1 LRKNRH
7 EIVVGFAQAMKPTL
21 PAKLLN
27 DLEPHT
33 GLVSSIVTISGGIT
47 NRNYKLES
55 EHGAFMLRIAGERT
69 ELLGIDRANEFSSS
83 QIAHAVGVGTK
94 PIAFLENHAAILS
107 RFIPDALTLE
117 PETATARLERIV
129 PRLRA
134 FHGAPNS
141 PAKFSPF
148 QTVRN
153 YHTLALEH
161 GVKFP
166 KDLQNILEQMT
177 RIETALQPHA
187 RDCPCHNDLL
197 PANFLDDGKRIWIID
212 WEYAGNGNPFFDL
225 GNLAVNLELNEMAC
239 ELLLEL
245 YFGKSDSK
253 LNAQLQ
259 LMKLASDLRE
269 AFWGFLQSGI
279 STLEFDFIEYGN
291 KHLERFRV
299 NAARGEFEN
308 WLAVLE

>member
-1 LRKNRH
+1 
-7 EIVVGFAQAMKPTL
+7 MKPTL

-27 DLEPHT
+27 DLEPYT
-33 GLVSSIVTISGGIT
+33 GHVSSIVTISGGIT

-83 QIAHAVGVGTK
+83 KIAHAVGVGSE
-94 PIAFLENHAAILS
+94 PIVFLEAHAAILS
-107 RFIPDALTLE
+107 RFVPDALTLE
-117 PETATARLERIV
+117 PESATARLERIV

-134 FHGAPNS
+134 FHDAPEI

-148 QTVRN
+148 ETVRN
-153 YHTLALEH
+153 YYSLALEH

-166 KDLQNILEQMT
+166 DDLPSILEQMT
-177 RIETALQPHA
+177 RIETVLKPHA
-187 RDCPCHNDLL
+187 RSCPCHNDLL
-197 PANFLDDGKRIWIID
+197 PANFLDDGKKIWIID

-225 GNLAVNLELNEMAC
+225 GNLAVNLELNPSGC
-239 ELLLEL
+239 ERLLEL
-245 YFGKSDSK
+245 YFGHSNLK
-253 LNAQLQ
+253 LEAQLN
-259 LMKLASDLRE
+259 LMRLASDLRE

-279 STLEFDFIEYGN
+279 STLEFDFLQYGN

-299 NAARGEFEN
+299 NAARGEFRD
-308 WLAVLE
+308 WLTALE

>member
-1 LRKNRH
+1 MDAK
-7 EIVVGFAQAMKPTL
+7 L

-27 DLEPHT
+27 DLEPHV
-33 GLVSSIVTISGGIT
+33 GHVSSIVTISGGIT

-83 QIAHAVGVGTK
+83 QIAHAVGVGSE
-94 PIAFLENHAAILS
+94 PIVFLENHAAILS
-107 RFIPDALTLE
+107 RFVPDALTLD
-117 PETATARLERIV
+117 PEGARARLERIV

-134 FHGAPNS
+134 FHDAPEI

-148 QTVRN
+148 ETVRN
-153 YHTLALEH
+153 YYSLALEH

-166 KDLQNILEQMT
+166 DDLHSILEQMT
-177 RIETALQPHA
+177 QIETVLQLHA
-187 RDCPCHNDLL
+187 RACPCHNDLL
-197 PANFLDDGKRIWIID
+197 PANFLDDGKKIWIID

-225 GNLAVNLELNEMAC
+225 GNLAVNLELNHSDC
-239 ELLLEL
+239 ERLLEL
-245 YFGKSDSK
+245 YFGHFNIK
-253 LNAQLQ
+253 LEAQLN
-259 LMKLASDLRE
+259 LMRLASDLRE

-279 STLEFDFIEYGN
+279 STLEFDFVEYGE

-299 NAARGEFEN
+299 NAARGEFQD
-308 WLAVLE
+308 WLAVLA